1 MIELLF
7 ATNNV
12 HKVQEV
18 QAAVTDSFRI
28 ISLKQAGI
36 AVDIPEPHATL
47 EENALEKSMTIYKLT
62 GKSCFSEDTGLEVE
76 ALGGAPGVN
85 SARYAGGH
93 RSDTD
98 NIHKLLQQLNGH
110 PNRAARFRTVVSL
123 VLAGESFS
131 FEGICNGIIRHEP
144 SGSAG
149 FGYDPV
155 FQPVGLS
162 KTFAEMTL
170 EEKGNYS
177 HRKKAIAKLVAFL
190 QQVNLPLQNGAFKI

>member
-1 MIELLF
+1 MMELLF

-18 QAAVTDSFRI
+18 QAAVTDSFQI

-36 AVDIPEPHATL
+36 AVDIPEPHPTL
-47 EENALEKSMTIYKLT
+47 EENALEKSMTIYQLT

-76 ALGGAPGVN
+76 ALGGEPGVN
-85 SARYAGGH
+85 SARYAGEH
-93 RSDTD
+93 RSDSE

-110 PNRAARFRTVVSL
+110 HYRVARFRTVVSL

-131 FEGICNGIIRHEP
+131 FEGICNGTIRRAP

-149 FGYDPV
+149 FGYDPL
-155 FQPVGLS
+155 FQPDGS
-162 KTFAEMTL
+162 DKTFAEMTI

-177 HRKKAIAKLVAFL
+177 HRKKAITKLVAFL
-190 QQVNLPLQNGAFKI
+190 QQVTLP